1 VPRKCFLF
9 LFLFFFFFSILFS
22 FFSILFFFFNSFFF
36 FLSFFIS
43 RCIFLHYSVHIASIF
58 LIFWLIFSRQSADDL
73 PHCPF
78 SLFLLIIYPRRY
90 LARPETDAEIRA
102 LFEDL
107 KVLNKKDYRLLLK
120 WREKM
125 AAADAAAKRARSG
138 SGSGSD
144 DGSGSDGS
152 GSDDS
157 LASSA
162 SSGAVL
168 DAALAG
174 ARAEELRVAKRRRRA
189 LRKKRAKIQRR
200 IDVKMILPGDYMERG
215 VDEETFGLGLMRD
228 GAEVEMVRGTTAGV
242 AFSCLALFGL
252 VWVWLVLLW
261 LVLRWLVLRFCARG
275 FVLFLA
281 GWLLWLVRLG
291 LVSLAAGAG
300 LAFG

>member
-1 VPRKCFLF
+1 LRR
-9 LFLFFFFFSILFS
+9 FSS
-22 FFSILFFFFNSFFF
+22 FFL
-36 FLSFFIS
+36 
-43 RCIFLHYSVHIASIF
+43 
-58 LIFWLIFSRQSADDL
+58 LIFSRQSADDRPL
-73 PHCPF
+73 CPS
-78 SLFLLIIYPRRY
+78 SLLLLIIYPRRY

-125 AAADAAAKRARSG
+125 AAADAAAKRARGSGSG

-144 DGSGSDGS
+144 DGSGS